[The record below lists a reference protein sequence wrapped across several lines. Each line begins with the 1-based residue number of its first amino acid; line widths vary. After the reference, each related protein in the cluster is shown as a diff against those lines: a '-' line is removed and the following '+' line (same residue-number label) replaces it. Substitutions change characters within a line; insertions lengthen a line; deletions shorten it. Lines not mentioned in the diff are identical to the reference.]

1 MTEQESEIKIAQLEA
16 EITNIKATFKQF
28 VDTIK
33 TAVKNDSQETEQRIT
48 TRMTSFLGD
57 RLDDAL
63 KLARKNEE
71 GIASLQQ
78 IISGDGDQDP
88 GLKTE
93 MKSIEKDVSDLKL
106 ESRDRNTR
114 NNFVRSAWAVAG
126 TIVLGLGI
134 GFFRSIL
141 DEKAQN
147 ALRVQMGNEQEFAA
161 IKAKADKNNQ
171 TFFDNISSLNVHR
184 GKVEADLEWIKPLVK
199 K

>member
-16 EITNIKATFKQF
+16 EITNIKATFKQV

-33 TAVKNDSQETEQRIT
+33 TAVKNDSQDTEQRIT

-126 TIVLGLGI
+126 TVVLGLGI
-134 GFFRSIL
+134 GLFRSVL
-141 DEKAQN
+141 DEKA
-147 ALRVQMGNEQEFAA
+147 ATAA
-161 IKAKADKNNQ
+161 KTQA
-171 TFFDNISSLNVHR
+171 DNIQRFVKIED
-184 GKVEADLEWIKPLVK
+184 KVETNNNKFFTSIGELNSHKSKVETDLEWIKPLVK